1 MIMRNS
7 LYVIL
12 LLSVFLP
19 GSCKKDENTGNS
31 GIATIDNTRSLGQ
44 TYYVYGFL
52 FSAAKKVSTL
62 DSPPPD
68 ITIDSDGTNLLLQ
81 ADNLKDSFYKAGE
94 YNDKA
99 SAVTA
104 FNNLTTATI
113 SQSEWQGLA
122 SPLKEN
128 QVWIYRSGTD
138 HYAKFRII
146 SLIAEIRSGNNYAEC
161 TFEWE
166 YQPDGSLTFP
176 GK

>member
-1 MIMRNS
+1 MRNS
-7 LYVIL
+7 LYI
-12 LLSVFLP
+12 VFLLAIFLMD
-19 GSCKKDENTGNS
+19 SCKKDGNTETS

-62 DSPPPD
+62 GSPPPD
-68 ITIDSDGTNLLLQ
+68 ITIDSDGTNLLLE
-81 ADNLKDSFYKAGE
+81 ADNLKDSFFKVGE
-94 YNDKA
+94 YNNEA

-104 FNNLTTATI
+104 FNNLTTVAV
-113 SQSEWQGLA
+113 SESEWQGLA
-122 SPLKEN
+122 IPLKEN

-161 TFEWE
+161 TFEWD

>member
-12 LLSVFLP
+12 LLAVFLP
-19 GSCKKDENTGNS
+19 GSCKKEDNPETS

-52 FSAAKKVSTL
+52 FSEAKKVSTL
-62 DSPPPD
+62 DNPPPD

-94 YNDKA
+94 YNDEA

-104 FNNLTTATI
+104 FNNLTTI
-113 SQSEWQGLA
+113 VVPQSEWQGLA

-161 TFEWE
+161 TFQWI